1 MSYILDALKKSQAE
15 QNSQGVT
22 LAANPAGTKK
32 SRPRGLLTLV
42 ILLVA
47 TNIGLLLWVT
57 LQRPQSNSSE
67 SGAPDS
73 KPATVTSTIQSSPA
87 VASTPITQ
95 RPRVQM
101 SATANTT
108 PLVQETAPA
117 RQRARTSS
125 VKKVQLSELPPSEQD
140 RFNRFNYSSH
150 IYTDDP
156 ELCAIVINGQR
167 LSAGDLFEGMEVVAI
182 TEEGV
187 VFGSS
192 RLSSQG
198 QREQLHVAVSVIEQ
212 WEK

>member
-1 MSYILDALKKSQAE
+1 
-15 QNSQGVT
+15 
-22 LAANPAGTKK
+22 
-32 SRPRGLLTLV
+32 
-42 ILLVA
+42 
-47 TNIGLLLWVT
+47 
-57 LQRPQSNSSE
+57 
-67 SGAPDS
+67 
-73 KPATVTSTIQSSPA
+73 
-87 VASTPITQ
+87 
-95 RPRVQM
+95 M

-108 PLVQETAPA
+108 PVVQETAPA
-117 RQRARTSS
+117 RQRARTSA

-140 RFNRFNYSSH
+140 RFNSFNYSSH

-182 TEEGV
+182 TEEGM